1 MRKQVGS
8 KTRSYIIV
16 LSLVFFLASCDTGGG
31 GGGATGPIYP
41 LKVSSNGRYLVNQ
54 QGDPFLMIGDA
65 PQALMINA
73 SVDEA
78 DLLLANRASHGFNT
92 VWIMLICD
100 TYSGG
105 RADASTFDGLV
116 PFTTPG
122 DLSTPNETYFA
133 RCDEIIRA
141 AANRGLSVILDPAD
155 TGGFTAML
163 LENGVGK
170 CRAYGRYLGNR
181 YKDFDNIIWMSG
193 SDFQSWMTDANNEA
207 VKAVADGIRETDT
220 RHIHTLQLDYFVS
233 SSLDNTLW
241 SGLVTL
247 NAAYT
252 YYPAYAEVLKDYNRT
267 PVVPVFLIES
277 DYELENGAD
286 SERLRRQEYWSLL
299 SGACGYV
306 FGNGYVWPM
315 RDGWKNNLNTTG
327 VIEFG
332 YCHGLFKSRPWHS
345 LVPDQNHTLVTAGYG
360 TFWSGGTPSSGIS
373 ENDYVTAASSPDG
386 KLALVY
392 IPTGR
397 LITVNLAKLSGP
409 ITGRWYDPTSGN
421 YQSIAGSPFP
431 NTGTRDFT
439 TPGVHADG
447 AGDWV
452 LVLEAQ

>member
-1 MRKQVGS
+1 
-8 KTRSYIIV
+8 
-16 LSLVFFLASCDTGGG
+16 
-31 GGGATGPIYP
+31 
-41 LKVSSNGRYLVNQ
+41 
-54 QGDPFLMIGDA
+54 
-65 PQALMINA
+65 
-73 SVDEA
+73 
-78 DLLLANRASHGFNT
+78 
-92 VWIMLICD
+92 
-100 TYSGG
+100 
-105 RADASTFDGLV
+105 
-116 PFTTPG
+116 
-122 DLSTPNETYFA
+122 
-133 RCDEIIRA
+133 
-141 AANRGLSVILDPAD
+141 
-155 TGGFTAML
+155 
-163 LENGVGK
+163 
-170 CRAYGRYLGNR
+170 
-181 YKDFDNIIWMSG
+181 MSG

-332 YCHGLFKSRPWHS
+332 YCHGLFKPRPWHS

-397 LITVNLAKLSGP
+397 LITVNLARLSGP
-409 ITGRWYDPTSGN
+409 ITARWYDPTTGN

-452 LVLEAQ
+452 LVLEVQ